1 MARFC
6 LKIRKGLTTI
16 WGGAIGRAEAD
27 MASAKSRAEEVQA
40 LIAQRQVDLALAGD
54 EFSRAQNLAERGV
67 TSQAVADQQE
77 TRQASMQAALN
88 AAAARVR
95 LDSIPICN

>member
-16 WGGAIGRAEAD
+16 WGGTIGRAEAD

-40 LIAQRQVDLALAGD
+40 LIAQRHVELALAGD
-54 EFSRAQNLAERGV
+54 EFHVRRTWPSAVSPRKPWPISRKPAK
-67 TSQAVADQQE
+67 
-77 TRQASMQAALN
+77 
-88 AAAARVR
+88 
-95 LDSIPICN
+95 P